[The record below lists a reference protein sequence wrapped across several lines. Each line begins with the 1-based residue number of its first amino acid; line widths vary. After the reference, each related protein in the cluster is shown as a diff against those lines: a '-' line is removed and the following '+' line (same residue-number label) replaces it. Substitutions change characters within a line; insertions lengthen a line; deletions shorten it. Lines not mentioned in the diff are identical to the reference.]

1 MARNS
6 VYKAIVDAV
15 MEGGLEEPFSS
26 CDFRESCPKVKEGT
40 YNAFLWKHRKGN
52 PGECTELFELVGPNS
67 FKLIR
72 PIKYGAKNGND

>member
-1 MARNS
+1 MARHS
-6 VYKAIVDAV
+6 TYKAIVKAV
-15 MEGGLEEPFSS
+15 MDGKLEEPFSNH
-26 CDFRESCPKVKEGT
+26 DFREVCPQFGEGT

-52 PGECTELFELVGPNS
+52 LKGESELFELVGPNS